1 MSLLWPGSEA
11 VGGLL
16 WDRVYGWS
24 DPASSLG
31 AEKHLRW
38 MEQAVASAGEGLVEF
53 VTSSLDG
60 SYCFVLNNRFQ
71 FV

>member
-16 WDRVYGWS
+16 WDGVYGWS

-31 AEKHLRW
+31 DEKHLRW
-38 MEQAVASAGEGLVEF
+38 TEQAVASAGEGLVEF

-60 SYCFVLNNRFQ
+60 SHCFVLNNRFQ